1 VGVIYRNDVRLGA
14 QSSTSPSHGGSKTRN
29 RKATDDADY
38 SNVPGGP
45 TAHSL
50 RKNGSADRI
59 HLRLPL
65 AGKLGWSAHAAL
77 LHDG

>member
-1 VGVIYRNDVRLGA
+1 MGVIYRNDVRLGA
-14 QSSTSPSHGGSKTRN
+14 ESGTSATHGCGKTNN
-29 RKATDDADY
+29 RKATDDADC
-38 SNVPGGP
+38 SKVPGDP
-45 TAHSL
+45 TARPL

-65 AGKLGWSAHAAL
+65 AEKLGWSAHTAL

>member
-1 VGVIYRNDVRLGA
+1 MGVVYRDDVDLGA
-14 QSSTSPSHGGSKTRN
+14 QSRISACHGGSKADN
-29 RKATDDADY
+29 GKATDDTNY

-45 TAHSL
+45 TAHP
-50 RKNGSADRI
+50 RKNGSAIRI